1 MRQRNGLPSDAW
13 MDARVEAYIDDT
25 LPPDER
31 TRFEARVW
39 ADPHWQDQVERAHS
53 IRLAL
58 QSRRPPTP
66 PTELTDA
73 ILTRASASHCS
84 ETKA

>member
-39 ADPHWQDQVERAHS
+39 ADPHWQDQVERARS
-53 IRLAL
+53 IRSAL
-58 QSRRPPTP
+58 QSQRPPP
-66 PTELTDA
+66 APTELTNA
-73 ILTRASASHCS
+73 ILTHAGTRCS
-84 ETKA
+84 QTEA